1 MYYVTD
7 GNNKFYYSESGN
19 SKILTAKEKGFNKV
33 ILNNDDLNITHQS
46 HHYDKTNKSM
56 IFHVQSGNQFAIDV
70 HPRTAEFTIKGI
82 KYELP
87 PQ

>member
-1 MYYVTD
+1 MTD
-7 GNNKFYYSESGN
+7 GKNKFYYSESGN

-46 HHYDKTNKSM
+46 HLFTKANRSIIVHN
-56 IFHVQSGNQFAIDV
+56 QSGNEFTIDIL
-70 HPRTAEFTIKGI
+70 PLTAEFTIKGI
-82 KYELP
+82 KYEMH